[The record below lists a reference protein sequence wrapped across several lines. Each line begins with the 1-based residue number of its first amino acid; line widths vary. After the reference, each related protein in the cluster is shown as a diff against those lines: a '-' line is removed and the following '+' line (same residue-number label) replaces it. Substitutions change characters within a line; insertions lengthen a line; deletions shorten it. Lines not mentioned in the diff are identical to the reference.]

1 MRPRTSAAPRAAE
14 TRAGAC
20 EWCELTRDLEIDA
33 LGSED
38 VDARETWR
46 SRGGCGPR
54 GTRDVPTR
62 FASLAA

>member
-1 MRPRTSAAPRAAE
+1 M
-14 TRAGAC
+14 
-20 EWCELTRDLEIDA
+20 TRDLEIDA
-33 LGSED
+33 LESED